1 MFQLFHLFFWF
12 CYLQPPPLQI
22 KTMVL
27 EAVWVIQRLQVSSSD
42 KLSENTAV
50 DIHLSDGTDHCS
62 GGQIIHVAGG
72 PNPSSHAGYF
82 I

>member
-1 MFQLFHLFFWF
+1 MKLNMELYVSMIEFIFGVL
-12 CYLQPPPLQI
+12 

-27 EAVWVIQRLQVSSSD
+27 EAVWVPERLQVASSD

-50 DIHLSDGTDHCS
+50 DIHLSDGTDHYS

-72 PNPSSHAGYF
+72 PNSSSHAGYF